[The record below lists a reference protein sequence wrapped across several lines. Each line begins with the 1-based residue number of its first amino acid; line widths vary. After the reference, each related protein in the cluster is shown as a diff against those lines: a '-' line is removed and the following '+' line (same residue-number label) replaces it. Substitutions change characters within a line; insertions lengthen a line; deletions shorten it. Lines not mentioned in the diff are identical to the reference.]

1 MTAKERWIII
11 IGRSITENSSTTKPL
26 QPSTNSNRT
35 AIDRESDTLLAV
47 QELETQNQQQQQQQ
61 QIGPFVKMGWAV
73 GARGER
79 GVIKRH
85 PLLGAWPVPHP
96 FPDAVSL
103 IFVFLSFSFS
113 SVVVALTIQ
122 RQLTTKRTWHRS
134 SQLPPVFR
142 LPPARQH
149 TFTWCII
156 ADCNHQ
162 GLTHGIICLLAAV
175 PHNNRLPRR

>member
-11 IGRSITENSSTTKPL
+11 IGRSITENSSSTKPL

-35 AIDRESDTLLAV
+35 ALDRESDTLLAV
-47 QELETQNQQQQQQQ
+47 QELETQNQQQQQQHQQ

-73 GARGER
+73 GAGGER

-103 IFVFLSFSFS
+103 IFVFLSFFFKCCCGTHDS
-113 SVVVALTIQ
+113 T
-122 RQLTTKRTWHRS
+122 
-134 SQLPPVFR
+134 
-142 LPPARQH
+142 PAYNQEK
-149 TFTWCII
+149 
-156 ADCNHQ
+156 
-162 GLTHGIICLLAAV
+162 HGIGAANSLQFFDCLLPDNAHSLDALSPTAIIKV
-175 PHNNRLPRR
+175 WHME